1 MITAAA
7 HTTGDRDKTKI
18 KNPEIKLIC
27 RGGSLHSSADALVE
41 AGRLIRVT
49 TTRDFIMNGY
59 KIQLNLLKLVQSLL
73 SARLKSLLMP
83 RWRSAGWA
91 RVD

>member
-59 KIQLNLLKLVQSLL
+59 KIQLNLLKLVQTCCLL
-73 SARLKSLLMP
+73 
-83 RWRSAGWA
+83 
-91 RVD
+91 D